1 MPNPTSLTPT
11 ALTDKERQIR
21 ALDALGAALA
31 PVVAERMTA
40 AAQGKEWVALYE
52 AKESLRRGH
61 RFTANPGDPRV
72 LLRILRFER
81 SVFTEID
88 TSQRTWIDEL
98 IQASNRA
105 AHSPVVSRR
114 DADRALDTMSLLAE
128 SLDLAEALDVITTLR
143 AAPDPTVRGAG
154 EAHEAGL
161 KGQGMA
167 LPREGEPD
175 RGLRMLAAR
184 LGDLDAAV
192 VVVEAVNYALVHNG
206 ISPVL
211 DVRVQN
217 RGTEA
222 VRDVRLELVID
233 SPLADSPVAAPLV
246 IDLGDVPAHAA
257 FEVPLSELAWRLSSA
272 PFVAFDEAVTTEMRL
287 TAETVSMTYTDTTTV
302 RLLTADEWWAAS
314 LHETLAAFVRPNEPV
329 VHDLLE
335 QASELLQARTGSP
348 ALDGYQT
355 GPERV
360 HLIAEAIFDA
370 LRGAQIRYVEPPASF
385 EGTGQRIRSHAD
397 VIADKNGTCLDLAAL
412 YAACLEQAGLHP
424 VIVLATGHALTGYL
438 TEDAQLP
445 DASVTQHGAIATIF
459 DADLFEPV
467 ETTGLCVR
475 DEPYSFDTARAQAR
489 RWRTTHLD
497 AVVSLLDVKAAHR
510 LVKPL
515 PNILIEGGVKVVET
529 VKEVQT
535 TAPQRRR
542 TGVREETA
550 VVGTASVPLR
560 VERWRRSLLD
570 MTYLNPLLKLK
581 KASSLPVHVPTDTL
595 AVLEDHV
602 ADGARFTLLPQTGI
616 AQVHQ
621 ARGAR
626 SAADIAPDVLKGLL
640 LEERRMYVATTD
652 LDYHSKL
659 RGLARKAKTALEETG
674 TDSLYLTIG
683 TLEWD
688 ESGKQGKAP
697 MFLVPVKI
705 LGGRGSTP
713 FTLVLDETRQVEPN
727 YCLVEKLRA
736 SWGLHVPEL
745 INPGEDES
753 GMDIEGALAAVRSA
767 LWSEGLV
774 NHHVEETAHLANLHF
789 STIDLWR
796 DLGENWASFMAR
808 PSVQHL
814 VDTPGQP
821 FIDPATAPA
830 PDPAA
835 EAVTYLPIPADGSQI
850 EAVRWAAAGRSFI
863 LEGPPGT
870 GKSQTITNLVAHLL
884 AEGKKVLFVAEKQAA
899 LDVVKT
905 RLDAVGL
912 GAFSLDIHGKTQT
925 VKAVREQIATAMDIR
940 TESSSSW
947 ETARAQFRG
956 LVDSLSSYPQLLH
969 EPGPADVSAW
979 EARQVVLEL
988 RESTNEVDPVL
999 APRSLA
1005 MGAVPLEQVYEVARD
1020 LGSALGQLG
1029 AAPVRSPW
1037 RLAGPAA
1044 PDRAAVAAATQ
1055 RLLGA
1060 EDALVGNLRALTD
1073 HAQSR
1078 DEFEAIFRWVESV
1091 RAGAGRSTAEARE
1104 IVTAAWRTHAQ
1115 QVRNAVATFVGAHAI
1130 QLSPL
1135 TPSSL
1140 SIDLDGLL
1148 ARAIE
1153 ADGKLFGKKKRRLA
1167 ILGELEPVL
1176 LGGPTALPP
1185 AQLTT
1190 TLRRAIVARDDL
1202 NKLTNYVGTL
1212 PGVAAPYGWNPL
1224 DPDVASAVEF
1234 AILGLED
1241 AHRLSAT
1248 IGRGRPDQNVAMEAI
1263 DAATSGVLAQPD
1275 PLTETA
1281 AASVQE
1287 LARAWAEFSGAL
1299 GTTPSDLV
1307 FWLSGHTRGQAVA
1320 QSRAEWEADAT
1331 GSALIRLQRW
1341 TAVRAATENLV
1352 GHGITDIHE
1361 RVRSGSIRGSE
1372 VENAVRLGI
1381 AEAILAER
1389 LEATGLDGFDDADR
1403 GRLIERFITSGE
1415 DVRSRMLTEL
1425 PARIVAGR
1433 TIDTNQPRGKVANL
1447 RAQLARRRGGMAI
1460 RQLLEEYGPIITQV
1474 TPCFLMSPASVA
1486 RFLPANAVD
1495 FDVVVFDEASQIRV
1509 PDAIGAMGRGK
1520 AVIIVGDS
1528 QQMPPSAAFAAASRD
1543 DDDSDSSL
1551 PADAQLVPRDLE
1563 SILTEGVE
1571 SRLPRLLLSWHYRS
1585 RDETLIAFSN
1595 KSFYEGR
1602 LSSFPTPPNHLGT
1615 GAVELR
1621 RVNGAWEGG
1630 GRGAARVNR
1639 AEADAVVREIKAI
1652 LQTSPDRSIG
1662 VVTFNTQ
1669 QRDLILD
1676 TLENE
1681 RETSDALEAAL
1692 SRTEE
1697 PLFVKNLENVQG
1709 DERDIILFTL
1719 AFAKDARGR
1728 VPLNWGPLSRA
1739 GGEKRLNVA
1748 VTRAK
1753 EKVTIFASF
1762 DPHEMDLS
1770 GSGSVGMARMKDYL
1784 LLAKHGVERA
1794 GFQRAAARDWH
1805 LSEIEAALKEAE
1817 LEVRTGIGLSDFTV
1831 DLAVRAA
1838 EDRPWI
1844 AVMLDSPTWA
1854 QRNSVGDRD
1863 GLPGTVLTKQMG
1875 WSKVE
1880 RVWLPTWLRVP
1891 DEVVKQIVDAAQ
1903 TAEEPSKRSL
1913 SAAQPEAVA
1922 APEELSEKE
1931 DVTQDEV
1938 NPGSPARWG
1947 SMPDHGGDDV
1957 GLIRAAQTTQSPS
1970 RPGLPDGVTRF
1981 APAEGTPR
1989 HRAAI
1994 LDETSTRVRSLV
2006 QQEIRDIVD
2015 AEGPIVEDR
2024 LLKIVAARFGFGT
2037 LRATRKD
2044 QLKNLI
2050 PRGLVTAAPNR
2061 DRIAWP
2067 DGCDPGTYVGY
2078 RVPEAGELRDLAD
2091 VPYHELRNA
2100 LVRNVRAAHS
2110 LTEDEALREVAR
2122 EFGYARFAAKAR
2134 GRLDG
2139 VVDGAV
2145 KEGVITRSG
2154 VYLEVSIL

>member
-1 MPNPTSLTPT
+1 M
-11 ALTDKERQIR
+11 
-21 ALDALGAALA
+21 DALGAALA

-61 RFTANPGDPRV
+61 RYTVNPGDPRL

-88 TSQRTWIDEL
+88 TSQRAWIDEL

-128 SLDLAEALDVITTLR
+128 SLDLAEALDVITTVR
-143 AAPDPTVRGAG
+143 AASSPTARDAG
-154 EAHEAGL
+154 EGQEAGL

-167 LPREGEPD
+167 VPREGEPD
-175 RGLRMLAAR
+175 RGVRVLAAR
-184 LGDLDAAV
+184 LGDLDVAV
-192 VVVEAVNYALVHNG
+192 VVVEAMNYALVHNG

-217 RGTEA
+217 RGTET
-222 VRDVRLELVID
+222 VRDVRLELAID
-233 SPLADSPVAAPLV
+233 SPLEDSPVAAPLV
-246 IDLGDVPAHAA
+246 IGIGDVPAQAA

-272 PFVAFDEAVTTEMRL
+272 PFVAFDEAVSTEMRL
-287 TAETVSMTYTDTTTV
+287 TVETVSMTYTDTTTV

-314 LHETLAAFVRPNEPV
+314 LRETLAAFVRPNEPV
-329 VHDLLE
+329 VHDLLG
-335 QASELLQARTGSP
+335 QASEFLQARTGSP
-348 ALDGYQT
+348 ALEGYQT

-370 LRGAQIRYVEPPASF
+370 LSAAQIRYMEPPASF

-467 ETTGLCVR
+467 ETTAVCAR

-497 AVVSLLDVKAAHR
+497 DVVSLLDVKAAHR

-515 PNILIEGGVKVVET
+515 PNIRIEGGVKVVET

-542 TGVREETA
+542 TGAREEVA
-550 VVGTASVPLR
+550 EVGAASVPPR

-595 AVLEDHV
+595 AALEDHV

-626 SAADIAPDVLKGLL
+626 TAADIEPDVLQRLL

-705 LGGRGSTP
+705 MGGRGTTP

-745 INPGEDES
+745 INPGEDDS

-774 NHHVEETAHLANLHF
+774 NHHVEETAHLANLQF

-808 PSVQHL
+808 PAVEHL

-821 FIDPATAPA
+821 YIDPATAPA

-925 VKAVREQIATAMDIR
+925 VKAVREQIATAMDTR

-969 EPGPADVSAW
+969 EPGPADMSAW

-988 RESTNEVDPVL
+988 RESTNEVDPVP

-1005 MGAVPLEQVYEVARD
+1005 MGAVPLEQVYQFARD
-1020 LGSALGQLG
+1020 LGSAMGQLG
-1029 AAPVRSPW
+1029 AAPARSPW
-1037 RLAGPAA
+1037 RLAGPTA

-1060 EDALVGNLRALTD
+1060 EDALAGNLRALTD
-1073 HAQSR
+1073 QAQSR

-1091 RAGAGRSTAEARE
+1091 RVGAGRSTAEARE
-1104 IVTAAWRTHAQ
+1104 TVTQAWRTHAQ
-1115 QVRNAVATFVGAHAI
+1115 QVRTAVANFVGMHAT

-1135 TPSSL
+1135 APSAL

-1167 ILGELEPVL
+1167 ILNDLAPVL
-1176 LGGPTALPP
+1176 TGGPTALPP

-1212 PGVAAPYGWNPL
+1212 PGVTAPYGWNPL
-1224 DPDVASAVEF
+1224 DPDGASAVEF

-1248 IGRGRPDQNVAMEAI
+1248 IGEAV
-1263 DAATSGVLAQPD
+1263 DAATRTVLAQPE
-1275 PLTETA
+1275 PLTEMA

-1287 LARAWAEFSGAL
+1287 LAGAWAEFSGAL
-1299 GTTPSDLV
+1299 GATPSDLV
-1307 FWLSGHTRGQAVA
+1307 FWLSGRTRGQAVA

-1331 GSALIRLQRW
+1331 GGALIRLQRW
-1341 TAVRAATENLV
+1341 NAVRAATENVV

-1447 RAQLARRRGGMAI
+1447 RAQLGRRRGGLAI

-1520 AVIIVGDS
+1520 AVVIVGDS

-1543 DDDSDSSL
+1543 DDESSL

-1585 RDETLIAFSN
+1585 RDEALIAFSN

-1602 LSSFPTPPNHLGT
+1602 LSSFPTPPHHLDT

-1676 TLENE
+1676 TLETE

-1770 GSGSVGMARMKDYL
+1770 GSGSVGLARMKDYL

-1805 LSEIEAALKEAE
+1805 LSEIEAALKEAD

-1838 EDRPWI
+1838 DDRPWI
-1844 AVMLDSPTWA
+1844 AVMLDGPTWA

-1903 TAEEPSKRSL
+1903 TAVATPDRPS
-1913 SAAQPEAVA
+1913 SAARAETVA
-1922 APEELSEKE
+1922 ASQDVRIEEAHL
-1931 DVTQDEV
+1931 TQDDV
-1938 NPGSPARWG
+1938 NPASRSRWG
-1947 SMPDHGGDDV
+1947 SMPAHGGEDA
-1957 GLIRAAQTTQSPS
+1957 GSIRAAPTTQSPS
-1970 RPGLPDGVTRF
+1970 RSALPDGVSRF
-1981 APAEGTPR
+1981 VSADNTPR
-1989 HRAAI
+1989 HPSVI

-2006 QQEIRDIVD
+2006 QQEIHDIVG

-2037 LRATRKD
+2037 LRATRRD

-2067 DGCDPGTYVGY
+2067 DGSDPGTYVGY
-2078 RVPEAGELRDLAD
+2078 RVPETGELRDLAD

-2110 LTEDEALREVAR
+2110 LTEDEALRDVAR

-2139 VVDGAV
+2139 VVDAAV
-2145 KEGVITRSG
+2145 KEGVVTRSG
-2154 VYLEVSIL
+2154 VYLEVSVP